1 MTVFTVIGDPDP
13 FLHVRMDQGD
23 KLYCERDSMV
33 MMESNLNLKGRITG
47 GIIRGFIR
55 SFTNGENF
63 FQQHIEASR
72 GSGDCLLSPTLPGA
86 IQILDVGQNQYALAD
101 GSFVAATSGVEMKVK
116 LQKIGNALFAKT
128 GGFVVMKT
136 SGQGQVVVSGF
147 GSIFEL
153 EVEEGKEVLV
163 DNSHVVAWDNRL
175 KYSLALSTSP
185 GFFDSLLGSVTT
197 GEGVVLKF
205 SGKGKVLVC
214 SRNREGFLVWL
225 SSRIDKPGS

>member
-1 MTVFTVIGDPDP
+1 MIVFNVLGDPDP
-13 FLHVRMDQGD
+13 FLHVSMGQGD

-33 MMESNLNLKGRITG
+33 MMEPNLNLKGRITG
-47 GIIRGFIR
+47 GLIRGFIR
-55 SFTNGENF
+55 NFANGENF

-72 GSGDCLLSPTLPGA
+72 GPGDCLLSPTLPGA

-101 GSFVAATSGVEMKVK
+101 GAFVAATSEVAMKVK

-153 EVEEGKEVLV
+153 NVEEGKDILI
-163 DNSHVVAWDNRL
+163 DNSHVVAWDNSL
-175 KYSLALSTSP
+175 NYSLALSTSS
-185 GFFDSLLGSVTT
+185 GFFDSLIGSATT
-197 GEGVVLKF
+197 GEGIVLKF
-205 SGKGKVLVC
+205 SGRGKVLVC
-214 SRNREGFLVWL
+214 SRNREGFLAWVL
-225 SSRIDKPGS
+225 GRTSNPDS